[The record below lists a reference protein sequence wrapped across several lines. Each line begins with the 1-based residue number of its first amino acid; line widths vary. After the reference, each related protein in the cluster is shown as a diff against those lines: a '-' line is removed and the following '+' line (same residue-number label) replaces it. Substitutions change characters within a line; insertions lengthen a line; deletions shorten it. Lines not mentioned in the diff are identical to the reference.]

1 MRLIG
6 PLHSTEEN
14 YKSRVHSIY
23 SRIKYTSSN
32 FTEKTYKDLA
42 ELGCLLANIVFNFK
56 YLLEK
61 ILRWKLYPHVIAS
74 IEGTTEKK
82 HKAGRCWQKV
92 NEIQKFTL
100 FIRI

>member
-14 YKSRVHSIY
+14 YESRVNSIY
-23 SRIKYTSSN
+23 
-32 FTEKTYKDLA
+32 
-42 ELGCLLANIVFNFK
+42 IVFNFK

-61 ILRWKLYPHVIAS
+61 ILRWKLYPHVIAPL
-74 IEGTTEKK
+74 EGTAEKK
-82 HKAGRCWQKV
+82 RKAGRCWQKV